1 MTASTT
7 LRRFRRAAVLPAAVL
22 ASFTLVACGSSS
34 DDDGSASSSGG
45 FELNLDD
52 CEDPDAATKEITDKI
67 TVGYSAP
74 LSGPIAGA
82 AELAIAGYD
91 ARIKQANADD
101 ELGGIELEVSYK
113 DDAFG
118 PDKAKANATE
128 FLQKD
133 KVDLI
138 TTFGAGQVAAIAD
151 DQNAACVPML
161 YPSSSDIRFT
171 DIEAYPWTLQFL
183 PSADVET
190 KFLVDYIKSKV
201 DDVKLGVAENA
212 TASGAAM
219 AAAFE
224 DSAEAGGLEILE
236 QTEDTDPTAAATKLK
251 AAGVNV
257 LYHGGV
263 TGTCGVLD
271 QAMARVDFK
280 PELLVKASNCANAAE
295 YIAAGA
301 AADGAVVPKYL
312 KEPGDPESADD
323 AGVKEYLS
331 QVSDVSD
338 VADPNN
344 TITVSGWMAA
354 DLLVN
359 TLKQA
364 ADSDAGLTRES
375 IMLASRDQD
384 YASPVL
390 LDGVTWKSSAERSG
404 GVSGFGPFAWSHK
417 DQRFVP
423 AGDVITVD

>member
-7 LRRFRRAAVLPAAVL
+7 MRRLRRAAVLPAALL

-34 DDDGSASSSGG
+34 DDGDSSSSGG
-45 FELNLDD
+45 FELSLDD
-52 CEDPDAATKEITDKI
+52 CEDPDAAAKEITDTIK
-67 TVGYSAP
+67 VGYSAP

-82 AELAIAGYD
+82 AELAIQGYD
-91 ARIKQANADD
+91 ARLKAANDA
-101 ELGGIELEVSYK
+101 GGIDGMKIEVSYK
-113 DDAFG
+113 DDAFA

-161 YPSSSDIRFT
+161 YPSSSDVRFT

-183 PSADVET
+183 PSADIET
-190 KFLVDYIKSKV
+190 KFIVDFMKSKV
-201 DDVKLGVAENA
+201 DDITLGIAENA
-212 TASGAAM
+212 TGSGVAM
-219 AAAFE
+219 AEAFKK
-224 DSAEAGGLEILE
+224 SAEAGGLEIAAE
-236 QTEDTDPTAAATKLK
+236 TEDTDPAAAATKLK

-271 QAMARVDFK
+271 TAMARVDFK
-280 PELLVKASNCANAAE
+280 PELVVKASNCANAAE
-295 YIAAGA
+295 YLAAGQ

-312 KEPGDPESADD
+312 KEPADPEVADD
-323 AGVKEYLS
+323 QGIKDYLA
-331 QVSDVSD
+331 QVPDVT
-338 VADPNN
+338 DPNN

-359 TLKQA
+359 TLQQA
-364 ADSDAGLTRES
+364 AESEDGLTRES
-375 IMLASRDQD
+375 IMKASRDQD

-390 LDGVTWKSSAERSG
+390 LDGVTWKSSADRSG
-404 GVSGFGPFAWSHK
+404 GVSGFGPFAWSAK
-417 DQRFVP
+417 DKRFVS
-423 AGDVITVD
+423 AGDVISVD

>member
-7 LRRFRRAAVLPAAVL
+7 MRRFRRAAVLPAAVL
-22 ASFTLVACGSSS
+22 ASFTLVACGSGSDDESASGSS
-34 DDDGSASSSGG
+34 DG
-45 FELNLDD
+45 FALNLDD
-52 CEDPDAATKEITDKI
+52 CEDPDAVTKEIKDKI
-67 TVGYSAP
+67 VVGYSAP

-91 ARIKQANADD
+91 ARIKAANESG
-101 ELGGIELEVSYK
+101 ELEGITLEVSYK

-161 YPSSSDIRFT
+161 YPSSSDVRFT

-190 KFLVDYIKSKV
+190 KFLVDYMKSQV
-201 DDVKLGVAENA
+201 EDIKLGVAENA

-219 AAAFE
+219 AKAFE
-224 DSAEAGGLEILE
+224 QAAEKGGLDIVAAA
-236 QTEDTDPTAAATKLK
+236 EDTDATAAATKLK
-251 AAGVNV
+251 SAGVNV

-271 QAMARVDFK
+271 TAMARVDFK
-280 PELLVKASNCANAAE
+280 PELVVKASNCANAAE
-295 YIAAGA
+295 YIAAGQ

-312 KEPGDPESADD
+312 KEPGDPEMKDD
-323 AGVKEYLS
+323 AGVKAYLE
-331 QVSDVSD
+331 QVKD

-344 TITVSGWMAA
+344 TITVSGWLAG

-359 TLKQA
+359 TIKQA
-364 ADSDAGLTRES
+364 ASSDLGLTRES
-375 IMLASRDQD
+375 IMKAARDQD

-390 LDGVTWKSSAERSG
+390 LDGVTWKSTAERSG
-404 GVSGFGPFAWSHK
+404 GVSGFGPFAWSTK
-417 DQRFVP
+417 DKRFVS
-423 AGDVITVD
+423 AGDVIDVD

>member
-7 LRRFRRAAVLPAAVL
+7 MRRFRRAAVIPAAVL

-34 DDDGSASSSGG
+34 DDSDSGSSGG
-45 FELNLDD
+45 FQLNLDD
-52 CEDPDAATKEITDKI
+52 CEDPDAVSKKITDTI
-67 TVGYSAP
+67 AVGYSAP

-82 AELAIAGYD
+82 AELATAGYN
-91 ARIKQANADD
+91 ARIEAANA
-101 ELGGIELEVSYK
+101 EGGIDGVKIEVTYK
-113 DDAFG
+113 DDAFA

-133 KVDLI
+133 KVDLV

-161 YPSSSDIRFT
+161 YPSSSDVRFN

-190 KFLVDYIKSKV
+190 KFIIDFMKSKV
-201 DDVKLGVAENA
+201 DDIKLGIAENA

-219 AAAFE
+219 AESFKK
-224 DSAEAGGLEILE
+224 SAEAADLKIEAE
-236 QTEDTDPTAAATKLK
+236 TEDTDPSAAATKLK

-271 QAMARVDFK
+271 TAMARVDFK
-280 PELLVKASNCANAAE
+280 PELVVKASNCANAAE
-295 YIAAGA
+295 YITAGK

-312 KEPGDPESADD
+312 KEPADPEMTDD
-323 AGVKEYLS
+323 EGIKQYLS
-331 QVSDVSD
+331 QVSD

-344 TITVSGWMAA
+344 TITVSGWLAG

-364 ADSDAGLTRES
+364 AASEDGLTRES
-375 IMLASRDQD
+375 IMKAARDQD

-390 LDGVTWKSSAERSG
+390 LDGVTWKSTAERSG
-404 GVSGFGPFAWSHK
+404 GVSGFGPFAWSHADK
-417 DQRFVP
+417 RFVS
-423 AGDVITVD
+423 AGDVLDVD